1 MNTGQLFII
10 SAPSGAGKT
19 TILKRV
25 MGELA
30 GLAFSVSHTTRPP
43 RPGEVSGRDYHFV
56 DREEFVK
63 LQESGDFLEW
73 AEVHG
78 NLYGTSRSTVAGQ
91 LAAGLDVILDIDVQ
105 GAGQVR
111 GRTEWQAVSVFI
123 MPPSL
128 AELEKRLAGRG
139 TDSPEVIKRRLVN
152 AILELADRELYDH
165 LVVND
170 RLDQAVEMV
179 EAVILA
185 ARSRGRR
192 NRDGGALPEFP
203 ERID

>member
-1 MNTGQLFII
+1 MKPGQLFIV

-19 TILKRV
+19 TILKLV

-30 GLAFSVSHTTRPP
+30 GLAFSVSHTTRSP
-43 RPGEVSGRDYHFV
+43 RTGEVDGRDYHFI
-56 DREEFVK
+56 DREGFIRLREN
-63 LQESGDFLEW
+63 GDFLEW

-78 NLYGTSRSTVAGQ
+78 NLYGSSRSAVAEQ

-111 GRTEWQAVSVFI
+111 HRTEWPALTIFI

-128 AELEKRLAGRG
+128 TELEKRLAGRG
-139 TDSPEVIKRRLVN
+139 TDTPEVIKRRLVN
-152 AILELADRELYDH
+152 AVRELAERELYDH

-170 RLDQAVEMV
+170 RLEQAVEMV
-179 EAVILA
+179 KAVILA

-192 NRDGGALPEFP
+192 NRDGGDLPAFP